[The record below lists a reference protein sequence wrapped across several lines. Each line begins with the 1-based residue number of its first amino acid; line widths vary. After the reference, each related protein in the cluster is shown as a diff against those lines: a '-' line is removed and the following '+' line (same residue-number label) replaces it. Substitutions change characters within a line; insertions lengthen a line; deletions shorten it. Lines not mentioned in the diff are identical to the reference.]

1 MRMLA
6 IGLAIAVIVF
16 VVTAGH
22 VLFPALAVPS
32 PWPVLVRPSP
42 TARDEP
48 PRPGD
53 AVMFLPRLFRPFGPL
68 GLAFMA
74 YRLWRRL
81 PAQRKAEVKERLR
94 RLTRLVSPSGDLPR

>member
-1 MRMLA
+1 
-6 IGLAIAVIVF
+6 
-16 VVTAGH
+16 
-22 VLFPALAVPS
+22 
-32 PWPVLVRPSP
+32 
-42 TARDEP
+42 
-48 PRPGD
+48 
-53 AVMFLPRLFRPFGPL
+53 MFLPRLFRPFGPL